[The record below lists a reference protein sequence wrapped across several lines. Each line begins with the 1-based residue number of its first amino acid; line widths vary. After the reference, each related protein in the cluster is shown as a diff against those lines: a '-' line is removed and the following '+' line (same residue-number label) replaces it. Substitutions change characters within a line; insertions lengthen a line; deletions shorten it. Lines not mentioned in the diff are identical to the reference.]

1 MTNVNVV
8 QFDLEKLKSRHKE
21 LDELITDMK
30 EKDTGDGHFKL
41 MELKKEK
48 LHVKDKIMW
57 MEEKFG

>member
-1 MTNVNVV
+1 
-8 QFDLEKLKSRHKE
+8 
-21 LDELITDMK
+21 MK
-30 EKDTGDGHFKL
+30 ENDTGDGHFKL